1 MHIPLVDILRCPRA
15 HDDTWLVASIE
26 RAEARDIIE
35 GVLGCPICSAE
46 YPIREGVVD
55 FGEAPAAMPYV
66 APREDE
72 AVRLAAALDLTEA
85 RTVAL
90 LDGAWGAHAPLI
102 RSMSPAQLLLV
113 NPPEGVPSGD
123 GISVVRG
130 RVAPLAA
137 GSVNAAAL
145 DAVENGEMVAS
156 VVRAVRGGGRLL
168 GPAGASIPEGFTELV
183 SDADVWV
190 AGLAAGASVSAP
202 VPLTRRPPSPSP

>member
-1 MHIPLVDILRCPRA
+1 
-15 HDDTWLVASIE
+15 
-26 RAEARDIIE
+26 
-35 GVLGCPICSAE
+35 
-46 YPIREGVVD
+46 
-55 FGEAPAAMPYV
+55 MPYV

-123 GISVVRG
+123 GISIVRG